1 MIDSLSNASYLN
13 HLNQHELMTAQ
24 EELELG
30 RQVQQGCF
38 QARSEFIERNL
49 KLVISIAGRYRGRGL
64 DVADLVEEG
73 NLGLMRAVDKYDPE
87 MGYRFSTY
95 AAWWIRQAVER
106 ALMNQAK
113 TVRTPIHKQREIRQE
128 RKARELENETLP
140 GYAKRNFNHWFNPA
154 QQIIS
159 LDQPIDN
166 LHGATGV
173 DLLESDEPSPEALVV
188 SQQDRENVAAW
199 LNLLPDLPDL
209 PRMVLMRRYGLDGR
223 DCGTLSAIGERSG
236 TIRERVRQIQ
246 VEALRLL
253 CRMVESGRIPADVA
267 ILD

>member
-166 LHGATGV
+166 LDGATGV

-199 LNLLPDLPDL
+199 LNLLPDLP
-209 PRMVLMRRYGLDGR
+209 RMVLMRRYGLDGR
-223 DCGTLSAIGERSG
+223 DCGTLSAIGERLG
-236 TIRERVRQIQ
+236 TTRERVRQIQ

-253 CRMVESGRIPADVA
+253 RRMVQSGRIPADVA

>member
-1 MIDSLSNASYLN
+1 
-13 HLNQHELMTAQ
+13 
-24 EELELG
+24 
-30 RQVQQGCF
+30 
-38 QARSEFIERNL
+38 
-49 KLVISIAGRYRGRGL
+49 
-64 DVADLVEEG
+64 
-73 NLGLMRAVDKYDPE
+73 MRAVDKYDPE

-140 GYAKRNFNHWFNPA
+140 GYVKRNFNHWFNPA

-159 LDQPIDN
+159 LDQPINN
-166 LHGATGV
+166 LDGATGV
-173 DLLESDEPSPEALVV
+173 DLLESDEPSQEALVL

-199 LNLLPDLPDL
+199 LNLLPDLP
-209 PRMVLMRRYGLDGR
+209 RMVLVRRYGLDGR
-223 DCGTLSAIGERSG
+223 DCETLSAIGERLG
-236 TIRERVRQIQ
+236 TTRERVRQIQ
-246 VEALRLL
+246 VETLRLL
-253 CRMVESGRIPADVA
+253 HQMVKSGRIPADVA

>member
-1 MIDSLSNASYLN
+1 M
-13 HLNQHELMTAQ
+13 
-24 EELELG
+24 
-30 RQVQQGCF
+30 
-38 QARSEFIERNL
+38 
-49 KLVISIAGRYRGRGL
+49 
-64 DVADLVEEG
+64 EEG

-140 GYAKRNFNHWFNPA
+140 GYVKRNFNHWFNPA

-159 LDQPIDN
+159 LDQPINN
-166 LHGATGV
+166 LDGATGV
-173 DLLESDEPSPEALVV
+173 DLLESDEPSQEALVV

-199 LNLLPDLPDL
+199 LNLLPDLP
-209 PRMVLMRRYGLDGR
+209 RMVLMRRYGLDSR
-223 DCGTLSAIGERSG
+223 DCETLSAIGERLG
-236 TIRERVRQIQ
+236 TTRERVRQIQ
-246 VEALRLL
+246 VETLRLL
-253 CRMVESGRIPADVA
+253 HQMVESGRIPADVA

>member
-1 MIDSLSNASYLN
+1 M
-13 HLNQHELMTAQ
+13 
-24 EELELG
+24 
-30 RQVQQGCF
+30 
-38 QARSEFIERNL
+38 
-49 KLVISIAGRYRGRGL
+49 
-64 DVADLVEEG
+64 EEG

-140 GYAKRNFNHWFNPA
+140 GYVKRNFNHWFNPA

-159 LDQPIDN
+159 LDQPINN
-166 LHGATGV
+166 LDGATGV
-173 DLLESDEPSPEALVV
+173 DLLESDEPSQEALVV

-199 LNLLPDLPDL
+199 LNLLPDLP
-209 PRMVLMRRYGLDGR
+209 RMVLMRRYGLDGR
-223 DCGTLSAIGERSG
+223 DCETLSAIGERLG
-236 TIRERVRQIQ
+236 TTRERVRQIQ
-246 VEALRLL
+246 VETLRLL
-253 CRMVESGRIPADVA
+253 HQMVKSGRIPADVA